1 MLATEFDP
9 VLALDN
15 PYVGLRPFESYES
28 LLFFG
33 REAHT
38 QELVERLAHN
48 RFLAVI
54 GSSGSGKS
62 SLVRAGL
69 LPVLQRGYLVG
80 TSSRWRIAIMR
91 PGSAPLQEL
100 TQSLAAREV
109 FDAKD
114 PAALR
119 ELLGRSSYGLVNAV
133 RNAKLR
139 AGENL
144 LLVVDQFEELFRFAK
159 ENRHPA
165 SKAEAALFV
174 SLLIEATEAFNEPV
188 YVVLTMR
195 SEFLGYCTHF
205 QDWPKR

>member
-1 MLATEFDP
+1 M
-9 VLALDN
+9 
-15 PYVGLRPFESYES
+15 
-28 LLFFG
+28 
-33 REAHT
+33 
-38 QELVERLAHN
+38 
-48 RFLAVI
+48 
-54 GSSGSGKS
+54 
-62 SLVRAGL
+62 
-69 LPVLQRGYLVG
+69 LQRGYLVG

-119 ELLGRSSYGLVNAV
+119 GVVGPQQLWAGER
-133 RNAKLR
+133 RTEREKLR
-139 AGENL
+139 AGKTCCWL
-144 LLVVDQFEELFRFAK
+144 FDQFEELFRFAK

-195 SEFLGYCTHF
+195 WNFCVTATTLPRTGRSVESQPVSDPAAYLKPAPGHNRAAGGAGGGGCFAGAGAAAADGCG
-205 QDWPKR
+205 